1 MLLMLWTLIMTP
13 FASADQGPF
22 MWGVGPT
29 ISTVALPA
37 QMPFNFPDEA
47 ETDKVNFKGTGG
59 DVGFGVHAVMYM
71 RHTQRFGTHM
81 WYHTGANGYSSPNLT
96 IEYDFVGSSAN
107 NVAFLGGLGGGFG
120 SQSWKNDAGDKLS
133 MNTFIARGQGSV
145 NFRTHTNMFELA
157 VFLNM
162 FFPSGSVI
170 EPAGNNDVGNGPG
183 KEVDAAFVIYPQLG
197 LEFTAYFGDFKPPR
211 KGNKKRRNRRNKK
224 RGGRR

>member
-1 MLLMLWTLIMTP
+1 MLLLLWTLIMTP

-47 ETDKVNFKGTGG
+47 DALTSRVPG

-96 IEYDFVGSSAN
+96 IEYDFVGSAAN

-120 SQSWKNDAGDKLS
+120 SQSWENERGDKLS

-145 NFRTHTNMFELA
+145 NFRTPTNMFELA

-162 FFPSGSVI
+162 YVPSGSTI
-170 EPAGNNDVGNGPG
+170 ELAST
-183 KEVDAAFVIYPQLG
+183 KEEVDAAFVIYPQLG
-197 LEFTAYFGDFKPPR
+197 LEFTAYFGDFR
-211 KGNKKRRNRRNKK
+211 LEGQQERRNRRK

>member
-1 MLLMLWTLIMTP
+1 MLLLLWTLIMTP
-13 FASADQGPF
+13 FASANQGPF

-47 ETDKVNFKGTGG
+47 DALNFKGTGG

-96 IEYDFVGSSAN
+96 IEYDFVGTSAN

-120 SQSWKNDAGDKLS
+120 SQSWENDAGDKLS

-145 NFRTHTNMFELA
+145 NFRTHTNMFQLG
-157 VFLNM
+157 VFMNV
-162 FFPSGSVI
+162 FFPSGSTI
-170 EPAGNNDVGNGPG
+170 ERKNGA
-183 KEVDAAFVIYPQLG
+183 ELDAAFVIYPQLG
-197 LEFTAYFGDFKPPR
+197 IEFTTFFGDFKPPR
-211 KGNKKRRNRRNKK
+211 KGNKKRRNRRKK

>member
-1 MLLMLWTLIMTP
+1 MLLLLWTLIMTP

-47 ETDKVNFKGTGG
+47 DALNFKGTGG

-96 IEYDFVGSSAN
+96 IEYDFVGSAAN

-120 SQSWKNDAGDKLS
+120 SQSWENERGDKLS
-133 MNTFIARGQGSV
+133 MNTFIARGPGSV
-145 NFRTHTNMFELA
+145 NFRTPTNMFELA

-162 FFPSGSVI
+162 FFPSGSTI
-170 EPAGNNDVGNGPG
+170 ELAST
-183 KEVDAAFVIYPQLG
+183 KEEVDAAFVIYPQLG

-211 KGNKKRRNRRNKK
+211 KGNKKRRNRRKK